1 MEQATRLEEGKEPA
15 SVTSGLRKGRRQKDS
30 DDSSSS
36 SSEESSQHSSTR
48 KSIIPPAPDWRETQL
63 LKGYVA
69 NPAVKPVH
77 CRRTLDQ
84 FSYYMLNSTET
95 RDQSQVAYRWA
106 KTQKA
111 CDEAKDRPI
120 VMVDQLWL
128 WALHDGT
135 IITSFPST
143 WRSDEDFNLSKIF
156 IHQLLDNKDRPVM
169 RSIEDLLHLILKTS
183 LDFFKRKGPAGFQ
196 FHECFQS
203 SINNVSERQ
212 SHLFNKFRGITK
224 RLQNEKLDQAQ
235 RKKEIEFL
243 FSLEEET
250 ELLVEIMD
258 IQDELTIVKTVLGQQ
273 QDVLDALL
281 RLYPKKRMEDDVDDQ
296 PVVQATPTTSPDVQL
311 VQLLAKLLKNQAAP
325 EQSQPVPARPAPSQT
340 RRVHFED
347 STQVD
352 CSPMPLDNPS
362 PMPVMDESSYFEGAE
377 KQEQQGPKK
386 KGKGR
391 DGAPRSTSTA
401 ITPQKRTNILQNRDL
416 MYETIGIVENNMRV
430 VIDMLAMAGKV
441 EDMVCRRARLR
452 LQETPADG
460 QFPAGKPAGS
470 EAEAC
475 QWLGGAIC
483 SRRL

>member
-1 MEQATRLEEGKEPA
+1 VPIFGFERHRHRKYLKRALHAAEMEQASRVEEAKGPA
-15 SVTSGLRKGRRQKDS
+15 SVTSAVRKRRHQKDS

-36 SSEESSQHSSTR
+36 SSEESSHHSSTR

-63 LKGYVA
+63 LRGYVA

-84 FSYYMLNSTET
+84 FSYYMLNSTES
-95 RDQSQVAYRWA
+95 RDKSQVAYRWA

-111 CDEAKDRPI
+111 CNEAKDRPI

-156 IHQLLDNKDRPVM
+156 IQQLLDNKDRPIM

-243 FSLEEET
+243 FSLDEET

-258 IQDELTIVKTVLGQQ
+258 IQDELTITKTVLGQQ

-281 RLYPKKRMEDDVDDQ
+281 RLYPKKRVEDDMDDQ
-296 PVVQATPTTSPDVQL
+296 PMTQATPTPNSDVQL
-311 VQLLAKLLKNQAAP
+311 VQLLARLLKGQATP
-325 EQSQPVPARPAPSQT
+325 EVTVSPPSTAATAATRPDFPST
-340 RRVHFED
+340 RRVRFQD
-347 STQVD
+347 FPQVD
-352 CSPMPLDNPS
+352 SSPMPLDNS
-362 PMPVMDESSYFEGAE
+362 PPTAGMDDGAYFEGVE
-377 KQEQQGPKK
+377 KDERQGPKK
-386 KGKGR
+386 MGKGR
-391 DGAPRSTSTA
+391 EGAPRSTSTA
-401 ITPQKRTNILQNRDL
+401 VTPQKRTNILQNRDL

-441 EDMVCRRARLR
+441 EDMV
-452 LQETPADG
+452 
-460 QFPAGKPAGS
+460 
-470 EAEAC
+470 
-475 QWLGGAIC
+475 
-483 SRRL
+483 